1 MKVKTWQ
8 KVLLVLVI
16 IAAVTL
22 AFMYRR
28 SMYESPEQV
37 MSSSSNVQPVMETS
51 NVQPVMETS
60 NVQPVMETSN
70 VQPVMETSNVQP
82 VMEMSY
88 EPSNIYSGR
97 SGVGMT
103 TARAYDIASAQW
115 DETKNVD
122 EDLVRTIES
131 KETEETP
138 VVSKS
143 MYTELS

>member
-37 MSSSSNVQPVMETS
+37 MSSS
-51 NVQPVMETS
+51 
-60 NVQPVMETSN
+60 SN

>member
-51 NVQPVMETS
+51 NVQPVME
-60 NVQPVMETSN
+60 M
-70 VQPVMETSNVQP
+70 SNVQP